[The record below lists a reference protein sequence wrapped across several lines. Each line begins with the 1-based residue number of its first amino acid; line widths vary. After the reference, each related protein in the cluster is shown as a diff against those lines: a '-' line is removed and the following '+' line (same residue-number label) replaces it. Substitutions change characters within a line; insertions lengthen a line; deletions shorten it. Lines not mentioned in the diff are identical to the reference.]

1 MGRNPMKRAVVVF
14 FILIFAAAMFH
25 FFYGE
30 DHGAI
35 HFPSEGGGFG
45 RVHHHHGDASTC
57 LSFLSGLFS
66 PETADWDG
74 AAVLRGALAPADG
87 SRLFA
92 SLGADIAHPPNSF
105 LT

>member
-1 MGRNPMKRAVVVF
+1 MSRNSMKKSVAVLL
-14 FILIFAAAMFH
+14 ILIFAAAMVH

-30 DHGAI
+30 DHCASY
-35 HFPSEGGGFG
+35 FTSEGGGFG
-45 RVHHHHGDASTC
+45 RLHHQHGDASTC

-74 AAVLRGALAPADG
+74 AAVLRVAPAPADE

-92 SLGADIAHPPNSF
+92 SLGADIAHPPNSL

>member
-1 MGRNPMKRAVVVF
+1 MKKPLAAF

-30 DHGAI
+30 DHGSI
-35 HFPSEGGGFG
+35 FFPSDAGGFG
-45 RVHHHHGDASTC
+45 RLHHQHGDASTC

-74 AAVLRGALAPADG
+74 APVLRVAPAPAEK
-87 SRLFA
+87 SSLLA
-92 SLGADIAHPPNSF
+92 SLGTDIAHPPNSF